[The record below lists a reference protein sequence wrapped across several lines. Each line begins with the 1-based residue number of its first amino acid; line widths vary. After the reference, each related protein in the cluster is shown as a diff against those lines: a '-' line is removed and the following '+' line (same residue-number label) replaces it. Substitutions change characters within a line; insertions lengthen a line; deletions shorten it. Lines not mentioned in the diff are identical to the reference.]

1 MQLQDPPMNKADL
14 RRVYLQKR
22 REMSAQTAEIM
33 NHRLMEQVEQ
43 LDLSSIRTAHIF
55 LTITKF
61 SEPDTLGMAAKISEK
76 YPQIRWV
83 ISKTERKT
91 TGLYHFVWDSRT
103 LIEQNSWGIPEPLGG
118 LRIDEKE
125 IDLVFV
131 PLLVFDEAGYRV
143 GYGKGYYDR
152 FLAKCRPDVQK
163 IGLSFFEPISQ
174 ISDRDAYDIPLTA
187 GITPT
192 QTYYF

>member
-1 MQLQDPPMNKADL
+1 MNKAEL
-14 RRVYLQKR
+14 RPIYLQKR
-22 REMSAQTAEIM
+22 REMTAQTAEIM
-33 NHRLMEQVEQ
+33 NHRLMEQVDH
-43 LDLSSIRTAHIF
+43 LDLSTIRTAHIF
-55 LTITKF
+55 LSIAKF
-61 SEPDTLGMAAKISEK
+61 SEPDTIIMAEKISQK
-76 YPQIRWV
+76 YPQIRWA

-91 TGLYHFVWDSRT
+91 TGLYHFVWDKQT
-103 LIEQNSWGIPEPLGG
+103 LIEQSSWGIPEPLGG
-118 LRIDEKE
+118 VRVDEQE

-174 ISDRDAYDIPLTA
+174 ISDRDGYDIPLTA
-187 GITPT
+187 GITPM

>member
-1 MQLQDPPMNKADL
+1 
-14 RRVYLQKR
+14 
-22 REMSAQTAEIM
+22 
-33 NHRLMEQVEQ
+33 
-43 LDLSSIRTAHIF
+43 
-55 LTITKF
+55 
-61 SEPDTLGMAAKISEK
+61 
-76 YPQIRWV
+76 
-83 ISKTERKT
+83 
-91 TGLYHFVWDSRT
+91 LYHFVWDKQT

-118 LRIDEKE
+118 VRVDEQE

-131 PLLVFDEAGYRV
+131 PLLVFDEMGYRV

-152 FLAKCRPDVQK
+152 FLSKCRSDIQK
-163 IGLSFFEPISQ
+163 VGLSFFEPIAQ